1 MYDSDEV
8 KNATLKYF
16 NGDELA
22 TNVWMTKY
30 ALKNCEGFFVEKTPE
45 DMHRRLAREFG
56 RIEEKFN
63 SERALSEETIYQYL
77 ENFKY
82 IVPQGSPMMGI
93 GNNYVNVSLSNC
105 VVVDQPQDNISSIV
119 DSGRNIA
126 NLFKRRCGVGIDIS
140 ELRPEGAPVNNSA
153 GTTTGAW
160 SFADFYSYV
169 CRMIGQN
176 GRRGALMITM
186 DIRHPDIRQFVLMKH
201 DLAKV
206 TGANVSIKISDD
218 FMRAVET
225 DDLFTLQFPVDS
237 ENPIFE
243 EQIDAKALWDIII
256 NSATK
261 TAEPGLLMWD
271 NITSTLPAEEYANE
285 GFKTITT
292 NPCGEIPLS
301 ANDSCRLISINLKSF
316 VKNKFQKKANF
327 DFQKFSE
334 VAAMA
339 MRLSD
344 DLVELE
350 LEKLS
355 GIIDACDTEDEKA
368 LWGKLQRACKD
379 GRRTGLGTH
388 GLADAMACLGLRYD
402 SKRAIETIEKIYE
415 TLRNSAYTESAR
427 LSEERGPFRV
437 FDWDKEKDNKF
448 IKSLPQNIQM
458 LIRQVGR
465 RNISILTNAP
475 TGSVSILSQTSSGLE
490 PVFRNKYTRRRKL
503 SHDENA
509 VTPDYVDEL
518 GDKWAEYEVYHHNVQ
533 EWRTKNK
540 GRKLPNFF
548 VESDQIDWTRRIDV
562 QAAIQKNIDHSI
574 SSTINLPKE
583 TAPEVVANL
592 YLQGWKAGL
601 KGVTVYVDGSRSG
614 VLVAN
619 EDSPLEEEGFPHN
632 RAPRRPK
639 ELSCDIHH
647 TTIMGEKWTI
657 LVGLMEGRPY
667 EVMGG
672 LATYIEIPK
681 KYTEGKLIKHPR
693 KTINS
698 KYDLKFGE
706 NGGDVTIKDIVKVF
720 DNPNHSSFT
729 RLISLSLRHGAPIQY
744 VVEQMQ
750 KDKESDMFSFARCVS
765 RVMKHY
771 IKDGTEVS
779 DKACTSCGDED
790 GLIYM
795 EGCLTCKNCGYSKC
809 G

>member
-1 MYDSDEV
+1 
-8 KNATLKYF
+8 
-16 NGDELA
+16 
-22 TNVWMTKY
+22 
-30 ALKNCEGFFVEKTPE
+30 
-45 DMHRRLAREFG
+45 
-56 RIEEKFN
+56 
-63 SERALSEETIYQYL
+63 
-77 ENFKY
+77 
-82 IVPQGSPMMGI
+82 
-93 GNNYVNVSLSNC
+93 
-105 VVVDQPQDNISSIV
+105 
-119 DSGRNIA
+119 
-126 NLFKRRCGVGIDIS
+126 
-140 ELRPEGAPVNNSA
+140 
-153 GTTTGAW
+153 
-160 SFADFYSYV
+160 
-169 CRMIGQN
+169 
-176 GRRGALMITM
+176 
-186 DIRHPDIRQFVLMKH
+186 
-201 DLAKV
+201 
-206 TGANVSIKISDD
+206 
-218 FMRAVET
+218 
-225 DDLFTLQFPVDS
+225 
-237 ENPIFE
+237 
-243 EQIDAKALWDIII
+243 
-256 NSATK
+256 
-261 TAEPGLLMWD
+261 
-271 NITSTLPAEEYANE
+271 
-285 GFKTITT
+285 
-292 NPCGEIPLS
+292 
-301 ANDSCRLISINLKSF
+301 
-316 VKNKFQKKANF
+316 
-327 DFQKFSE
+327 
-334 VAAMA
+334 
-339 MRLSD
+339 
-344 DLVELE
+344 
-350 LEKLS
+350 
-355 GIIDACDTEDEKA
+355 
-368 LWGKLQRACKD
+368 
-379 GRRTGLGTH
+379 
-388 GLADAMACLGLRYD
+388 
-402 SKRAIETIEKIYE
+402 
-415 TLRNSAYTESAR
+415 
-427 LSEERGPFRV
+427 
-437 FDWDKEKDNKF
+437 
-448 IKSLPQNIQM
+448 M

-706 NGGDVTIKDIVKVF
+706 NGGEVTIKDIVKVF

-771 IKDGTEVS
+771 IKDGTEAS